1 MRLDPVRHRYLYSY
15 LNDTPYS
22 YRYRDMERLAAFQ
35 NRVLEKFA
43 ADRGVLFMDI
53 AATMPRDP
61 DIFIDAVHATDVG
74 VRLHAWIAAQKLV
87 PWLRARIESG
97 RLPRRARSELQAHP
111 AFPGNER
118 TLLFECSPDMR
129 RARTVARVDLSKA
142 MPQTSSARV
151 EAGATLKVEIAAR
164 TRPHL
169 YAARIPIV
177 TTDPGTRFDDQ
188 HTLQVR
194 PALGLQARIRVTGGD
209 AQIGVLSVDEQ
220 SFLTYQTVAESK
232 EPVSVDVALWS
243 ESVGPLIV
251 AAGTTRPHDVVV
263 ELSDVSLV
271 KVPAY
276 SITGV
281 LPGLS
286 EPPP

>member
-1 MRLDPVRHRYLYSY
+1 
-15 LNDTPYS
+15 
-22 YRYRDMERLAAFQ
+22 
-35 NRVLEKFA
+35 
-43 ADRGVLFMDI
+43 
-53 AATMPRDP
+53 
-61 DIFIDAVHATDVG
+61 
-74 VRLHAWIAAQKLV
+74 
-87 PWLRARIESG
+87 
-97 RLPRRARSELQAHP
+97 
-111 AFPGNER
+111 
-118 TLLFECSPDMR
+118 
-129 RARTVARVDLSKA
+129 